1 MSLFERRIDGGLAEF
16 EASAGLESRCVVAFR
31 FRDVGGG
38 GKASGVEVVAATDA
52 VSAASL
58 AEERV
63 TLEDMRNLF
72 WISRWYNS
80 CDEDKGVICAGF
92 EVGFKCKSDVAAAG
106 GAQKRHP
113 QKTAGC
119 KTGCTYLEVEV
130 GVEVEE
136 SCEDSIDKEGAGA
149 IRLNLHRQR

>member
-1 MSLFERRIDGGLAEF
+1 MSI
-16 EASAGLESRCVVAFR
+16 GLESRWVAAFR
-31 FRDVGGG
+31 FRFVGAGG
-38 GKASGVEVVAATDA
+38 ETSGVEVRATPGV

-72 WISRWYNS
+72 WIEWWYNPG
-80 CDEDKGVICAGF
+80 DEDKGVKCAGF

-106 GAQKRHP
+106 GAQNRHP
-113 QKTAGC
+113 QITASC

-130 GVEVEE
+130 GVENNE
-136 SCEDSIDKEGAGA
+136 SWEDSIVDERAGS
-149 IRLNLHRQR
+149 IRLNPHRRR